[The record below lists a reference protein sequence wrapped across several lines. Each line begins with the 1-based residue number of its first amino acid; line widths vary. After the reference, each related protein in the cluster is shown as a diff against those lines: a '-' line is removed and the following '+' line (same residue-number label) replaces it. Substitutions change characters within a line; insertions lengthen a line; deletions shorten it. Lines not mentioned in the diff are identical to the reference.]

1 MHVSIAEILG
11 YIAAAFTLTT
21 YSMKTMIPLRMFGIT
36 ANVFFLSYGYL
47 AAAYPTFV
55 LHCALLPLNS
65 VRLYQMLQLVKHV
78 REAATGDLDM
88 NWLKPFMSA
97 RRITR
102 GTMLFRQGD
111 PATEMFF
118 VVSGNFQLV
127 ETGIPITPG
136 MIVGELG
143 FLSPT
148 QTRTQSLKCLED
160 GEILHIAYD
169 QLRQLYFQNPRF
181 GFYFLRLTT
190 RRLFENITKLES
202 ELATRNAS
210 G

>member
-1 MHVSIAEILG
+1 MHLSIITLIG
-11 YIAAAFTLTT
+11 YTAAGFTLTT
-21 YSMKTMIPLRMFGIT
+21 FCMKTMIPLRMFGIT
-36 ANVFFLSYGYL
+36 ANAFFMTYGYFIGS
-47 AAAYPTFV
+47 YPTVV
-55 LHCALLPLNS
+55 LHCVLLPLNS
-65 VRLYQMLQLVKHV
+65 FRLYQMIQLVKHV

-88 NWLKPFMSA
+88 IWLKPFMSA
-97 RRITR
+97 RQITR

-127 ETGIPITPG
+127 ETGIPITLG

-160 GEILHIAYD
+160 GEILHISYD
-169 QLRQLYFQNPRF
+169 HLRQLYFQNPKF

-190 RRLFENITKLES
+190 RRLFENITQLES
-202 ELATRNAS
+202 KLATHS
-210 G
+210 VTG